1 MTQFSAGKDAA
12 FGGDLSVFFLAD
24 LVQWLN
30 NHKKTGQLWLSKS
43 YQRGSIYFE
52 NGNIKFARLSDQN
65 GEKAIFEM
73 FKWKKGKFEFETGK
87 FELTEN
93 ITKTTLELLLEF
105 NKDMD
110 ENRFQAYQS
119 LIKNSKKF

>member
-1 MTQFSAGKDAA
+1 
-12 FGGDLSVFFLAD
+12 
-24 LVQWLN
+24 
-30 NHKKTGQLWLSKS
+30 LWVSKS

-52 NGNIKFARLSDQN
+52 NGNIKFACLGDQN

-93 ITKTTLELLLEF
+93 ISKTALELLLEF
-105 NKDMD
+105 SKEAD
-110 ENRFQAYQS
+110 ENRFQTYRS
-119 LIKNSKKF
+119 FIKHSKDF